1 MLQLSGEKMSKSLGN
16 LVTVDEFL
24 GAHSGDAFRMLVLN
38 SSYRGP
44 LTYTDD
50 VVRQAE
56 SALER
61 LRSALKPAVGGAT
74 AAPGAEG
81 AVATATAEARRR
93 FEAAMDDDFNTAG
106 ALSHLFEL
114 VRAIN
119 QARDAGAGERALN
132 EAQSS
137 LRSLAS
143 VLGLKL
149 KDKDEELQPA
159 APFVDL
165 LLEVREEMRQAKQW
179 AVADRIRDRLA
190 ELGVLIED
198 GKGGTIWRRR

>member
-1 MLQLSGEKMSKSLGN
+1 
-16 LVTVDEFL
+16 
-24 GAHSGDAFRMLVLN
+24 MLVLN

-61 LRSALKPAVGGAT
+61 LRSALKPAVAGAAH
-74 AAPGAEG
+74 AAEAE
-81 AVATATAEARRR
+81 ATLATATAEARRR

-106 ALSHLFEL
+106 ALSHMFEL

-119 QARDAGAGERALN
+119 QARDAGAGERALT
-132 EAQSS
+132 EAQSG
-137 LRSLAS
+137 LRHLAS

-149 KDKDEELQPA
+149 KDQDDESQPA

-198 GKGGTIWRRR
+198 GKGGTTWRRR

>member
-1 MLQLSGEKMSKSLGN
+1 
-16 LVTVDEFL
+16 
-24 GAHSGDAFRMLVLN
+24 MLVLN

-81 AVATATAEARRR
+81 ALATATAEARRR

-106 ALSHLFEL
+106 ALTHFEPCGPSSGP
-114 VRAIN
+114 RCE
-119 QARDAGAGERALN
+119 AGDRALTGAVAAFSGGVPAWV
-132 EAQSS
+132 EGQ
-137 LRSLAS
+137 
-143 VLGLKL
+143 
-149 KDKDEELQPA
+149 DEESQPA

-165 LLEVREEMRQAKQW
+165 LLECAKC
-179 AVADRIRDRLA
+179 ARPSSGRRRSGPGPSGRARGADR
-190 ELGVLIED
+190 D
-198 GKGGTIWRRR
+198 GKGR